1 MSSDSS
7 FVHLHVHTEYSMLD
21 GAALLGPLFERTAEL
36 GMPAIAMTDHGNVH
50 GAFGFYAQAREA
62 GVKPIIGME
71 AYLTPDTHRSEKKRV
86 QWNKGGEDD
95 VAGGGAFTHM
105 TLLAESTEGMHNLF
119 RLSSRSSLEGYYYK
133 PRADRE
139 LLHEY
144 SKGIIATTGCPSGE
158 IQTWLR
164 IGDYD
169 KASASAA
176 EFQDIFGKENFFL
189 ELMDHGLDI
198 ETRVRDG
205 LLQLR
210 KDLDLPVIAT
220 NDSHYVHAN
229 DREAHDALLCV
240 GLGTTISDPK
250 RMKFEGDGYYI
261 KSAEEMRSL
270 WEDKHDLKEACDN
283 TLLIAERCQVEFAE
297 SNGGF
302 MARADVPAGH
312 TEESWFV
319 EEVWRGIER
328 RYGAHPVRRG
338 PGPHG
343 DGAAG
348 HPRQGLLRL
357 LPGGRRLHQLGQ
369 GPRHPCRPGARVRC
383 RLHRGLRPAHHRP
396 LPAAARPDLRA
407 VPQPRAPVHARL
419 RHRLRRASPRRGHPL
434 RQREVRLRP
443 RLDDRHVRAAQVQGG
458 HQGRQPRARLPV
470 LDGGAHHQGA
480 AGRRH
485 GQGRVA
491 QGALRHRSTSATA
504 TARTSASCTRAT
516 PRSARSTTPPSA
528 SRARSASGACTPPA
542 SS

>member
-1 MSSDSS
+1 
-7 FVHLHVHTEYSMLD
+7 MLD

-95 VAGGGAFTHM
+95 VSGGGAFTHM

-139 LLHEY
+139 LLREY
-144 SKGIIATTGCPSGE
+144 AKGIIATTGCPSGE

-169 KASASAA
+169 KARASAA

-205 LLQLR
+205 LLRLR

-240 GLGTTISDPK
+240 GLG
-250 RMKFEGDGYYI
+250 
-261 KSAEEMRSL
+261 
-270 WEDKHDLKEACDN
+270 
-283 TLLIAERCQVEFAE
+283 
-297 SNGGF
+297 
-302 MARADVPAGH
+302 
-312 TEESWFV
+312 
-319 EEVWRGIER
+319 
-328 RYGAHPVRRG
+328 
-338 PGPHG
+338 
-343 DGAAG
+343 
-348 HPRQGLLRL
+348 
-357 LPGGRRLHQLGQ
+357 
-369 GPRHPCRPGARVRC
+369 
-383 RLHRGLRPAHHRP
+383 
-396 LPAAARPDLRA
+396 
-407 VPQPRAPVHARL
+407 
-419 RHRLRRASPRRGHPL
+419 
-434 RQREVRLRP
+434 
-443 RLDDRHVRAAQVQGG
+443 
-458 HQGRQPRARLPV
+458 
-470 LDGGAHHQGA
+470 
-480 AGRRH
+480 
-485 GQGRVA
+485 
-491 QGALRHRSTSATA
+491 
-504 TARTSASCTRAT
+504 
-516 PRSARSTTPPSA
+516 
-528 SRARSASGACTPPA
+528 
-542 SS
+542 